1 MKINLINKKLILTE
15 AKIYGSLFMDLV
27 NCPTKGF
34 IKNNVFT
41 CDANA
46 LNCLYLNNLL
56 PQARWVGEAE
66 IFKYECLA
74 SQKQEQE
81 LKKAKENII
90 VGSYP
95 EVFKTKPFEHQL
107 KAFEAS
113 KLAKAYGYFFEQG
126 CGKTKVTIDVATY
139 LFLNN
144 HINTLII
151 IAPNGV
157 HKNWIT
163 SELPVHCNI
172 PYIDFCWEG
181 VENKKTKK
189 RLEELE
195 KSREMKVYSFNIE
208 CFVSKNRVKMLN
220 DLLSKNNCLMVID
233 ESQGIKN
240 PSAVRT
246 KVLLEAGRK
255 SKFRRIL
262 SGTPITKGMED
273 IYSQLYFLDPNILG
287 LHNFYAFKARYCE
300 IVKRQN
306 PYAKSDSKVQTF
318 EKIVGYKRVDE
329 LQEKMKNFSYRV
341 LKTDCLDLPP
351 KLYQQERFTLTDQ
364 QLALITQIKQ
374 EGLALIRNKNE
385 LDAITVSNVLSKL
398 TKIQQIASGFV
409 IDTENN
415 KKIIELMD
423 LDKNPRIIRLN
434 EITERITTGKMI
446 VWARFTKD
454 IDNIIK
460 LLGDKAVR
468 YDGLVDTNQKEE
480 AKVRF
485 QKDDK
490 IKYFVAKP
498 IKGLTLTEGITS
510 VYYSNDFD
518 LEKRLQSEDRPH
530 RIGIKEVAQKYGVD
544 SILYID
550 LIAEGSII
558 DDRILKSFKTKK
570 SIADMVLEDPQSIFL

>member
-46 LNCLYLNNLL
+46 LNAIYLYNLL
-56 PQARWVGEAE
+56 PHALWVGDAE

-81 LKKAKENII
+81 LKKAKENI
-90 VGSYP
+90 VCGNYP
-95 EVFKTKPFEHQL
+95 EVFKTKPFDHQL

-113 KLAKAYGYFFEQG
+113 KLAKSYGYFFEQG

-139 LFLNN
+139 LFLNK
-144 HINTLII
+144 HIDTLII

-163 SELPVHCNI
+163 NELPVHCNI
-172 PYIDFCWEG
+172 AYTDFCWEG
-181 VENKKTKK
+181 VENKTVKK
-189 RLEELE
+189 RLFDVEQSSNL
-195 KSREMKVYSFNIE
+195 KVYSFNIE

-220 DLLSKNNCLMVID
+220 DLLAKNKCLMVID

-246 KVLLEAGRK
+246 KVLLDAGQK
-255 SKFRRIL
+255 AKFKRIL

-273 IYSQLYFLDPNILG
+273 IYSQLYFLNPNILG
-287 LHNFYAFKARYCE
+287 LHNYFAFKARYCE
-300 IVKRQN
+300 IVKREN
-306 PYAKSDSKVQTF
+306 PFAKPDSKIRTF
-318 EKIVGYKRVDE
+318 EKIVGYKRIDE

-341 LKTDCLDLPP
+341 LKNDCLDLPP
-351 KLYQQERFTLTDQ
+351 KLYQQERFILTDE
-364 QLALITQIKQ
+364 QLVLINQIKQ
-374 EGLALIRNKNE
+374 EGLALIRDRKGH
-385 LDAITVSNVLSKL
+385 LDTVTVSNVLGKL

-409 IDTENN
+409 IDTQNN
-415 KKIIELMD
+415 KKIEL
-423 LDKNPRIIRLN
+423 LPIDKNPRILRLK
-434 EITERITTGKMI
+434 ETIERINGKI
-446 VWARFTKD
+446 IIWARFTKD
-454 IDNIIK
+454 VDNILE
-460 LLGDKAVR
+460 LLGKQAVR
-468 YDGLVDTNQKEE
+468 YDGMVDVHQKEE

-498 IKGLTLTEGITS
+498 IKGLTLTEATTAI
-510 VYYSNDFD
+510 YYSNDFD
-518 LEKRLQSEDRPH
+518 LEKRLQSEDRNH
-530 RIGIKEVAQKYGVD
+530 RIGSKEVAEKYGVD
-544 SILYID
+544 NILYID
-550 LIAEGSII
+550 LIAEDSII

-570 SIADMVLEDPQSIFL
+570 SIADMILEDPTSLFL

>member
-56 PQARWVGEAE
+56 PQAQWVGDAE
-66 IFKYECLA
+66 IYKYECLA

-90 VGSYP
+90 IGSYP
-95 EVFKTKPFEHQL
+95 EVFKTKPFEHQM

-113 KLAKAYGYFFEQG
+113 KLAKAYAYLFEQG
-126 CGKTKVTIDVATY
+126 CGKTKVTIDIATY
-139 LFLNN
+139 LFLNKQ
-144 HINTLII
+144 IDTLII

-163 SELPVHCNI
+163 NELPVHCNVI
-172 PYIDFCWEG
+172 YTDFCWEG
-181 VENKKTKK
+181 VENKTVKK
-189 RLEELE
+189 RLEEVDQSKNL
-195 KSREMKVYSFNIE
+195 KVYSFNIE

-220 DLLSKNNCLMVID
+220 DLLAKNKCLMVID

-246 KVLLEAGRK
+246 KVLLEAGQK
-255 SKFRRIL
+255 AKFRRIL

-287 LHNFYAFKARYCE
+287 LHNYFAFKARYCE
-300 IVKRQN
+300 IVKREN
-306 PYAKSDSKVQTF
+306 PFAKADSKIRTF

-351 KLYQQERFTLTDQ
+351 KLYQQERFILTDD
-364 QLALITQIKQ
+364 QLALINQIKQ
-374 EGLALIRNKNE
+374 EGLALIRDRKGH
-385 LDAITVSNVLSKL
+385 LDTVTVSNVLGKL

-415 KKIIELMD
+415 KKIEL
-423 LDKNPRIIRLN
+423 LLIDKNPRIIRLT
-434 EITERITTGKMI
+434 ETIERINGKI
-446 VWARFTKD
+446 IIWARFTKD
-454 IDNIIK
+454 VDNILQ

-468 YDGLVDTNQKEE
+468 YDGLVDVHQKEE

-498 IKGLTLTEGITS
+498 IKGLTLTEATTAI
-510 VYYSNDFD
+510 YYSNDFD
-518 LEKRLQSEDRPH
+518 LEKRLQSEDRNH
-530 RIGIKEVAQKYGVD
+530 RIGSKEVAEKYGVEN
-544 SILYID
+544 ILYID
-550 LIAEGSII
+550 LIAEDSII

-570 SIADMVLEDPQSIFL
+570 SIADMVLEDPQSLFL